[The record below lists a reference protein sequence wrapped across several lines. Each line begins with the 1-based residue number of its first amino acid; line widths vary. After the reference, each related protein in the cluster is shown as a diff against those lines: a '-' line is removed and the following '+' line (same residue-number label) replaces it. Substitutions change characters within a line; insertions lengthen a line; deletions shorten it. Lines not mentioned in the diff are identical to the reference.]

1 MKKQLLEK
9 FVFEKFKD
17 YCFANAE
24 EFRNAMAK
32 YKINASNV
40 WINITKYQVKKY
52 GTTLIRH
59 YGKLG
64 RYENRGKKAIQ
75 GTETQHKKH

>member
-1 MKKQLLEK
+1 MKKELLERY
-9 FVFEKFKD
+9 VYEKFKD
-17 YCFANAE
+17 YCFANAQ
-24 EFRNAMAK
+24 EFRDIVAK

-40 WINITKYQVKKY
+40 WIKITKYQVKKY

-64 RYENRGKKAIQ
+64 RYENARKKAIQ
-75 GTETQHKKH
+75 RTKA